1 MKKKII
7 FIFLIY
13 LFSSISLNAEQK
25 IAYIDID
32 FLFSN
37 SAKGKKIIKSLNE
50 ISKNNFDEIS
60 KNEKKIT
67 TLSNEINL
75 KKNILSKEEIQIMAD
90 NLNQL
95 ISDIRQNKETLLTN
109 FEAKKKQEIQFFFND
124 IKPIIDD
131 YMEKKLIT
139 VIFDKKNI
147 FIANQNHDI
156 TQDILKLIGN

>member
-109 FEAKKKQEIQFFFND
+109 FEAKKKQEIQFFF
-124 IKPIIDD
+124 
-131 YMEKKLIT
+131 
-139 VIFDKKNI
+139 
-147 FIANQNHDI
+147 
-156 TQDILKLIGN
+156 